1 MEPTP
6 QARPRLSRVPEVIA
20 LTAILLLCGLGA
32 LGLVV
37 VGVASAESCSSEI
50 GSLERNSALYRP
62 CELIGFVQAIALV
75 AVVALP
81 SVALVKHPRV
91 RLLMAVVGVGVV
103 LAIAFSG
110 LTSSALP

>member
-1 MEPTP
+1 MSVLL
-6 QARPRLSRVPEVIA
+6 AV
-20 LTAILLLCGLGA
+20 ILLICCMGA
-32 LGLVV
+32 LALVV
-37 VGVASAESCSSEI
+37 LGVASKESCSSEI

-75 AVVALP
+75 ALVALP
-81 SVALVKHPRV
+81 AIASLKHPRA
-91 RLLMAVVGVGVV
+91 RLLAAFVGVGLV